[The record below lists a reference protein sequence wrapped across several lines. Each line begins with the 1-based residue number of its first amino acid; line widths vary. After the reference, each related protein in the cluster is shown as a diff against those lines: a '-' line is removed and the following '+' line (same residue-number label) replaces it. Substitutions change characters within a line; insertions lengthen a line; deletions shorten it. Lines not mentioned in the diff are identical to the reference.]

1 MNNALGLDFNYLFAG
16 FYPPSFSQ
24 IIMILIGA
32 YLIYM
37 SIYYNKKPLLLLP
50 MGVAILAANM
60 PLPKITEDVIN
71 GFLGMIY
78 NGASSGVYSVLVFF
92 AVGTMIDLGMI
103 DLGLV
108 LADPKNF
115 FIGASSQIGIF
126 VVFFMISNLMGSDAA
141 AATSIIGAAD
151 GSLAMY
157 MTTLVTDARYFAPI
171 VMASYLYMELLP
183 ILQIG
188 VTKFLT
194 TKKERTISMSYLRHV
209 SRGEK
214 IIFAVIAMSLCGI
227 FLANS
232 FPLIAALLFGSIL
245 RESDII
251 KNFSVTLQ
259 KSLTG
264 ILTMLIGIAIGS
276 SASADTFI
284 SLSTILIFVF
294 GFVSLILNTV
304 IGVIVA
310 KIINVLTG
318 GKVNPIIGSAGLS
331 AFPVPAWGA
340 HIYGQENSSSN
351 CLLLHAMAVNISGI
365 ISGAITVGIFL
376 TFFHN

>member
-1 MNNALGLDFNYLFAG
+1 MNNALGLDFNNLLTG
-16 FYPPSFSQ
+16 FYPPSFAQ
-24 IIMILIGA
+24 IIMILLGA

-37 SIYYNKKPLLLLP
+37 SIYYKRKPLLLLP

-60 PLPKITEDVIN
+60 PLPKMTEDVVA
-71 GFLGMIY
+71 GFLGLIHS
-78 NGASSGVYSVLVFF
+78 GADSGVYPVLVFF
-92 AVGTMIDLGMI
+92 AVGTMI

-126 VVFFMISNLMGSDAA
+126 LIFFIMSSLNISEGLS

-151 GSLAMY
+151 GTLAMY
-157 MTTLVTDARYFAPI
+157 MSSLITEPKYFAAI
-171 VMASYLYMELLP
+171 VMSAYLYMELLP
-183 ILQIG
+183 ILQSG
-188 VTKFLT
+188 LTKVLT
-194 TKKERTISMSYLRHV
+194 TSKERKISMEYLRYV

-214 IIFAVIAMSLCGI
+214 IIFAVIAMGLCGI

-259 KSLTG
+259 KSITG

-276 SASADTFI
+276 SASAEYFMTLDTVLIFAFGLF
-284 SLSTILIFVF
+284 SLVLST
-294 GFVSLILNTV
+294 T
-304 IGVIVA
+304 IGVITA
-310 KIINVLTG
+310 KLINVISG
-318 GKVNPIIGSAGLS
+318 GKVNPIIGSASLS

-365 ISGAITVGIFL
+365 ISGAITMGILL
-376 TFFHN
+376 TFFH

>member
-92 AVGTMIDLGMI
+92 AVGTMIDLG
-103 DLGLV
+103 LV

-126 VVFFMISNLMGSDAA
+126 VVFFIISNLMGSDAA

-304 IGVIVA
+304 IGVLVA

>member
-1 MNNALGLDFNYLFAG
+1 MNNALGLDFNNLLTG
-16 FYPPSFSQ
+16 FYPPSFAQ
-24 IIMILIGA
+24 IIMILLGA

-37 SIYYNKKPLLLLP
+37 SIYHKRKPLLLLP

-60 PLPKITEDVIN
+60 PLPKMTEDVVT
-71 GFLGMIY
+71 GFLGLIHS
-78 NGASSGVYSVLVFF
+78 GADSGVYPVLVFF
-92 AVGTMIDLGMI
+92 AVGTMI

-126 VVFFMISNLMGSDAA
+126 LIFFIMSSLNISEGLS

-151 GSLAMY
+151 GTLAMY
-157 MTTLVTDARYFAPI
+157 MSSLITEPKYFAAI
-171 VMASYLYMELLP
+171 VMSAYLYMELLP
-183 ILQIG
+183 ILQSG
-188 VTKFLT
+188 LTKVLT
-194 TKKERTISMSYLRHV
+194 TSKERKISMEYLRYV

-214 IIFAVIAMSLCGI
+214 IIFAVIAMGLCGI

-259 KSLTG
+259 KSITG

-276 SASADTFI
+276 SASAEYFMTLDTVLIFAFGLF
-284 SLSTILIFVF
+284 SLVLST
-294 GFVSLILNTV
+294 T
-304 IGVIVA
+304 IGVITA
-310 KIINVLTG
+310 KLINIISG

-365 ISGAITVGIFL
+365 ISGAITMGILL
-376 TFFHN
+376 TFFH

>member
-1 MNNALGLDFNYLFAG
+1 MNNSLGLDFNYLFAG

-60 PLPKITEDVIN
+60 PLPKITEDVIT

-92 AVGTMIDLGMI
+92 AVGTMI

-126 VVFFMISNLMGSDAA
+126 VVFFMISKLMGSDVA

-157 MTTLVTDARYFAPI
+157 MTALVTDARYFAPI

-183 ILQIG
+183 ILQTG

-214 IIFAVIAMSLCGI
+214 IIFAVIAMALCGI

-251 KNFSVTLQ
+251 KNFSVTIQ

-276 SASADTFI
+276 SASADNFI
-284 SLSTILIFVF
+284 SIGTILIFVF
-294 GFVSLILNTV
+294 GFISLILNTI
-304 IGVIVA
+304 IGVLVA

-365 ISGAITVGIFL
+365 ISGAITVGILL

>member
-1 MNNALGLDFNYLFAG
+1 MNNALGLDFNNLLTG
-16 FYPPSFSQ
+16 FYPPTVAQ
-24 IIMILIGA
+24 IIMILLGA

-37 SIYYNKKPLLLLP
+37 SIYYKRKPLLLLP
-50 MGVAILAANM
+50 MGVAILASNM
-60 PLPKITEDVIN
+60 PLPKLTEDVVR
-71 GFLGMIY
+71 GFLGLLHQGADSGIY
-78 NGASSGVYSVLVFF
+78 PVLVFF
-92 AVGTMIDLGMI
+92 AVGTMI

-115 FIGASSQIGIF
+115 FIGASSQIGIL
-126 VVFFMISNLMGSDAA
+126 VVFYIMSSLNISEGLSAA
-141 AATSIIGAAD
+141 AAIIGAAD
-151 GSLAMY
+151 GALAMY
-157 MTTLVTDARYFAPI
+157 MSSLITEPRYFAAI
-171 VMASYLYMELLP
+171 VMAAYLYMELLP
-183 ILQIG
+183 VLQSG
-188 VTKFLT
+188 LTKVLT
-194 TKKERTISMSYLRHV
+194 TSKERKIPMNYLRQV

-214 IIFAVIAMSLCGI
+214 IIFAVIAMGLCGI

-264 ILTMLIGIAIGS
+264 ILTMLIGMAIGS
-276 SASADTFI
+276 SATAQYFMTLDTVLIFLFGI
-284 SLSTILIFVF
+284 VSLVLSTAIGILA
-294 GFVSLILNTV
+294 
-304 IGVIVA
+304 A
-310 KIINVLTG
+310 KLINVLSG

-340 HIYGQENSSSN
+340 HVYGQENSSSN

-365 ISGAITVGIFL
+365 ISGAVVMGIL
-376 TFFHN
+376 ITFFH

>member
-1 MNNALGLDFNYLFAG
+1 MNNALGLDFNNLLTG
-16 FYPPSFSQ
+16 FYPPTVAQ
-24 IIMILIGA
+24 IIMILLGA

-37 SIYYNKKPLLLLP
+37 SIYYKRKPLLLLP
-50 MGVAILAANM
+50 MGVAILASNM
-60 PLPKITEDVIN
+60 PLPKLTEDVVR
-71 GFLGMIY
+71 GFLGLLHQGADSGIY
-78 NGASSGVYSVLVFF
+78 PVLVFF
-92 AVGTMIDLGMI
+92 AVGTMI

-115 FIGASSQIGIF
+115 FIGASSQIGIL
-126 VVFFMISNLMGSDAA
+126 VVFYIMSSLNISEGLS
-141 AATSIIGAAD
+141 AATAIIGAAD
-151 GSLAMY
+151 GALAMY
-157 MTTLVTDARYFAPI
+157 MASLITEPRYFAAI
-171 VMASYLYMELLP
+171 VMAAYLYMELLP
-183 ILQIG
+183 VLQSG
-188 VTKFLT
+188 LTKVLT
-194 TKKERTISMSYLRHV
+194 TSKERKIPMNYLRQV

-214 IIFAVIAMSLCGI
+214 IIFAVIAMGLCGI

-264 ILTMLIGIAIGS
+264 ILTMLIGMAIGS
-276 SASADTFI
+276 SATADYFMT
-284 SLSTILIFVF
+284 LDTVLIFVF
-294 GFVSLILNTV
+294 GIVSLVLSTAIGILA
-304 IGVIVA
+304 A
-310 KIINVLTG
+310 KLINVLSG

-340 HIYGQENSSSN
+340 HVYGQENSSSN

-365 ISGAITVGIFL
+365 ISGAVVMGILL
-376 TFFHN
+376 TFFH

>member
-1 MNNALGLDFNYLFAG
+1 MNRILGLDLNNLIAG
-16 FYPPSFSQ
+16 FYPPSFAQ
-24 IIMILIGA
+24 IIMMLLGA

-50 MGVAILAANM
+50 MGVAILASNM
-60 PLPKITEDVIN
+60 PLPRMTTEVVN
-71 GFLGMIY
+71 GFLGFIY
-78 NGASSGVYSVLVFF
+78 SGADSGVYSILVFF
-92 AVGTMIDLGMI
+92 AVGTMIDLGLI
-103 DLGLV
+103 

-126 VVFFMISNLMGSDAA
+126 IIFYIMSSLSVYLNLGDNIA

-157 MTTLVTDARYFAPI
+157 MASLIAEPRYFAPI
-171 VMASYLYMELLP
+171 VIAAYLYMELLP
-183 ILQIG
+183 ILQTT
-188 VTKFLT
+188 VTKFMT
-194 TKKERTISMSYLRHV
+194 TKEERKISMSYLRHV

-214 IIFAVIAMSLCGI
+214 IIFAVISIGFCGI
-227 FLANS
+227 FLSNS

-251 KNFSVTLQ
+251 KNFSVNLQ
-259 KSLTG
+259 KSLNG
-264 ILTMLIGIAIGS
+264 ILTMLIGIAVGS
-276 SASADTFI
+276 STTAETFI
-284 SLSTILIFVF
+284 TFNTFIIFFF
-294 GFVSLILNTV
+294 GLLSLILSTV
-304 IGVIVA
+304 IGILVA
-310 KIINVLTG
+310 KIMNILTG

-331 AFPVPAWGA
+331 AFPIPAWGA

-365 ISGAITVGIFL
+365 ISGAVVVGIL
-376 TFFHN
+376 LAFFH

>member
-78 NGASSGVYSVLVFF
+78 NSASSGVYSVLVFF
-92 AVGTMIDLGMI
+92 AVGTMI

-126 VVFFMISNLMGSDAA
+126 VVFFMISNLMGSDVA

-232 FPLIAALLFGSIL
+232 FPLIAALFFGSIL

-304 IGVIVA
+304 IGVLVA

-318 GKVNPIIGSAGLS
+318 GKINPIIGSAGLS

>member
-1 MNNALGLDFNYLFAG
+1 MNNSLGLDFNYLFAG

-92 AVGTMIDLGMI
+92 AVGTMIDLG
-103 DLGLV
+103 LV

-126 VVFFMISNLMGSDAA
+126 VVFFMISNLIGSDVA

-157 MTTLVTDARYFAPI
+157 MTALVTDAKYFAPI

-214 IIFAVIAMSLCGI
+214 IIFAVVAMGLCGI

-251 KNFSVTLQ
+251 KNFSVTIQ

-276 SASADTFI
+276 SASADNFI
-284 SLSTILIFVF
+284 SLSTVLIFVF
-294 GFVSLILNTV
+294 GFLSLILNTI
-304 IGVIVA
+304 IGVLVA

-376 TFFHN
+376 AFFH

>member
-1 MNNALGLDFNYLFAG
+1 MNRILGLDLNNLIAG
-16 FYPPSFSQ
+16 FYPPSFAQ
-24 IIMILIGA
+24 IIMMLLGA

-50 MGVAILAANM
+50 MGVAILASNM
-60 PLPKITEDVIN
+60 PLPRMTTEVVN
-71 GFLGMIY
+71 GFLGFIY
-78 NGASSGVYSVLVFF
+78 SGADSGVYSILVFF
-92 AVGTMIDLGMI
+92 AVGTMIDLGLI
-103 DLGLV
+103 

-126 VVFFMISNLMGSDAA
+126 IIFYIMSSLGVYLNLGDNIA

-157 MTTLVTDARYFAPI
+157 MASLIAEPRYFAPI
-171 VMASYLYMELLP
+171 VIAAYLYMELLP
-183 ILQIG
+183 ILQIT
-188 VTKFLT
+188 VTKFMT
-194 TKKERTISMSYLRHV
+194 TKEERKISMSYLRHV

-214 IIFAVIAMSLCGI
+214 IIFAVISIGFCGI
-227 FLANS
+227 FLSNS

-251 KNFSVTLQ
+251 KNFSVNLQ
-259 KSLTG
+259 KSLNG
-264 ILTMLIGIAIGS
+264 ILTMLIGIAVGS
-276 SASADTFI
+276 STTAETFI
-284 SLSTILIFVF
+284 TFNTFIIFFF
-294 GFVSLILNTV
+294 GLLSLILSTV
-304 IGVIVA
+304 IGILVA
-310 KIINVLTG
+310 KIMNILTG

-331 AFPVPAWGA
+331 AFPIPAWGA

-365 ISGAITVGIFL
+365 ISGAVVVGIL
-376 TFFHN
+376 LAFFH

>member
-92 AVGTMIDLGMI
+92 AVGTMIDLG
-103 DLGLV
+103 LV

-126 VVFFMISNLMGSDAA
+126 VVFFMISNLMGSDVAV
-141 AATSIIGAAD
+141 ATSIIGAAD

>member
-1 MNNALGLDFNYLFAG
+1 MNRILGLDLNNLIAG
-16 FYPPSFSQ
+16 FYPPSFAQ
-24 IIMILIGA
+24 IIMMLLGA

-50 MGVAILAANM
+50 MGIAILASNM
-60 PLPKITEDVIN
+60 PLPRMTTEVVN
-71 GFLGMIY
+71 GFLGFIY
-78 NGASSGVYSVLVFF
+78 SGADSGVYSILVFF
-92 AVGTMIDLGMI
+92 AVGTMIDLGLI
-103 DLGLV
+103 

-126 VVFFMISNLMGSDAA
+126 IVFYVMSSLSVYLNLGDNIA

-157 MTTLVTDARYFAPI
+157 MASLIAEPRYFAPI
-171 VMASYLYMELLP
+171 VIASYLYMELLP
-183 ILQIG
+183 ILQIA
-188 VTKFLT
+188 VTKFMT
-194 TKKERTISMSYLRHV
+194 TKEERKISMSYLRHV

-214 IIFAVIAMSLCGI
+214 IIFAVISIGFCGI
-227 FLANS
+227 FLSNS

-251 KNFSVTLQ
+251 KNFSVNLQ
-259 KSLTG
+259 KSLNG
-264 ILTMLIGIAIGS
+264 ILTMIIGIAIGS
-276 SASADTFI
+276 RATADIFITFNTI
-284 SLSTILIFVF
+284 VIFFFGFMSLILSTII
-294 GFVSLILNTV
+294 GIL
-304 IGVIVA
+304 VA
-310 KIINVLTG
+310 KIMNILTG

-331 AFPVPAWGA
+331 AFPIPAWGA

-365 ISGAITVGIFL
+365 ISGAVVVGIL
-376 TFFHN
+376 LAFFH

>member
-1 MNNALGLDFNYLFAG
+1 MNKILGLDFNNLFAG
-16 FYPPSFSQ
+16 FYPPSFAQ
-24 IIMILIGA
+24 IIMMLLGA

-50 MGVAILAANM
+50 MGVSILSNM
-60 PLPKITEDVIN
+60 PLPKMTTEVIN
-71 GFLGMIY
+71 GFLGFIFS
-78 NGASSGVYSVLVFF
+78 GADSGVYSILVFF
-92 AVGTMIDLGMI
+92 AVGTMIDLGLI
-103 DLGLV
+103 

-126 VVFFMISNLMGSDAA
+126 IIFYIMSSFGEYLNLGDNIA

-157 MTTLVTDARYFAPI
+157 MASLIAETRYFAPI
-171 VMASYLYMELLP
+171 VIASYLYMELLP
-183 ILQIG
+183 ILQMG

-194 TKKERTISMSYLRHV
+194 TSKERKISMSYLRHV

-214 IIFAVIAMSLCGI
+214 IIFAVISMGFCGI
-227 FLANS
+227 FLSNA

-251 KNFSVTLQ
+251 KNFSVNLQ
-259 KSLTG
+259 KSLNG
-264 ILTMLIGIAIGS
+264 ILTMFIGIAIGS
-276 SASADTFI
+276 STTAETFI
-284 SLSTILIFVF
+284 TFNTIIIFLF
-294 GFVSLILNTV
+294 GLLSLILSTV
-304 IGVIVA
+304 IGILTA
-310 KIINVLTG
+310 KIMNILTR

-331 AFPVPAWGA
+331 AFPIPAWGA

-365 ISGAITVGIFL
+365 ISGAISVGILL
-376 TFFHN
+376 TFFH

>member
-1 MNNALGLDFNYLFAG
+1 MNRILGLDLNNLIAG
-16 FYPPSFSQ
+16 FYPPSFAQ
-24 IIMILIGA
+24 IIMMLLGA

-50 MGVAILAANM
+50 MGVAILASNM
-60 PLPKITEDVIN
+60 PLPRMTTEVVN
-71 GFLGMIY
+71 GFLGFIY
-78 NGASSGVYSVLVFF
+78 SGADSGVYSILVFF
-92 AVGTMIDLGMI
+92 AVGTMIDLGLI
-103 DLGLV
+103 

-126 VVFFMISNLMGSDAA
+126 IIFYIMSSLGVYFNLGDNIA

-157 MTTLVTDARYFAPI
+157 MASLIAEPRYFAPI
-171 VMASYLYMELLP
+171 VIAAYLYMELLP
-183 ILQIG
+183 ILQTT
-188 VTKFLT
+188 VTKFMT
-194 TKKERTISMSYLRHV
+194 TKEERKISMSYLRHV

-214 IIFAVIAMSLCGI
+214 IIFAVISMGFCGI
-227 FLANS
+227 FLSNS

-251 KNFSVTLQ
+251 KNFSVNLQ
-259 KSLTG
+259 KSLNG
-264 ILTMLIGIAIGS
+264 ILTMLIGIAVGS
-276 SASADTFI
+276 STTAETFI
-284 SLSTILIFVF
+284 TFNTFIIFFF
-294 GFVSLILNTV
+294 GLLSLILSTV
-304 IGVIVA
+304 IGIIVA
-310 KIINVLTG
+310 KIINILTG

-331 AFPVPAWGA
+331 AFPIPAWGA

-365 ISGAITVGIFL
+365 ISGAVVVGIL
-376 TFFHN
+376 LAFFH

>member
-1 MNNALGLDFNYLFAG
+1 MNNSLGLDFNYLFAG

-60 PLPKITEDVIN
+60 PLPKITEDVIT

-92 AVGTMIDLGMI
+92 AVGTMI

-126 VVFFMISNLMGSDAA
+126 VVFFMISNLMGSDVA

-276 SASADTFI
+276 SASADNFI
-284 SLSTILIFVF
+284 SLSTVLIFAF
-294 GFVSLILNTV
+294 GFLSLILNTI
-304 IGVIVA
+304 IGVLVA

>member
-1 MNNALGLDFNYLFAG
+1 MNRILGLDLNNLIAG
-16 FYPPSFSQ
+16 FYPPSFAQ
-24 IIMILIGA
+24 IIMMLLGA

-50 MGVAILAANM
+50 MGVAILASNM
-60 PLPKITEDVIN
+60 PLPRMTTEVVN
-71 GFLGMIY
+71 GFLGFIY
-78 NGASSGVYSVLVFF
+78 SGADSGVYSILVFF
-92 AVGTMIDLGMI
+92 AVGTMIDLGLI
-103 DLGLV
+103 

-126 VVFFMISNLMGSDAA
+126 IIFYIMSSLGVYLNLGDNIA

-157 MTTLVTDARYFAPI
+157 MASLIAEPRYFAPI
-171 VMASYLYMELLP
+171 VIAAYLYMELLP
-183 ILQIG
+183 ILQTT
-188 VTKFLT
+188 VTKFMT
-194 TKKERTISMSYLRHV
+194 TKEERKISMSYLRHV

-214 IIFAVIAMSLCGI
+214 IIFAVISIGFCGI
-227 FLANS
+227 FLSNS

-251 KNFSVTLQ
+251 KNFSVNLQ
-259 KSLTG
+259 KSLNG
-264 ILTMLIGIAIGS
+264 ILTMLIGIAVGS
-276 SASADTFI
+276 STTAETFI
-284 SLSTILIFVF
+284 TFNTFIIFFF
-294 GFVSLILNTV
+294 GLLSLILSTV
-304 IGVIVA
+304 IGIIVA
-310 KIINVLTG
+310 KIINILTG

-331 AFPVPAWGA
+331 AFPIPAWGA

-365 ISGAITVGIFL
+365 ISGAVVVGIL
-376 TFFHN
+376 LAFFH

>member
-1 MNNALGLDFNYLFAG
+1 MNRILGLDLNNLIAG
-16 FYPPSFSQ
+16 FYPPSFAQ
-24 IIMILIGA
+24 IIMMLLGA

-50 MGVAILAANM
+50 MGIAILAANM
-60 PLPKITEDVIN
+60 PLPRMTTEVVN
-71 GFLGMIY
+71 GFLGFIY
-78 NGASSGVYSVLVFF
+78 SGADSGVYSILVFF
-92 AVGTMIDLGMI
+92 AVGTMIDLGLI
-103 DLGLV
+103 

-126 VVFFMISNLMGSDAA
+126 IVFYVMSSLSVYLNLGDDIA

-157 MTTLVTDARYFAPI
+157 MASLIAEPRYFAPI
-171 VMASYLYMELLP
+171 VIAAYLYMELLP
-183 ILQIG
+183 ILQIA
-188 VTKFLT
+188 VTKFMT
-194 TKKERTISMSYLRHV
+194 TKEERKISMSYLRHV

-214 IIFAVIAMSLCGI
+214 IIFAVISIGFCGI
-227 FLANS
+227 FLSNS

-251 KNFSVTLQ
+251 KNFSVNLQ
-259 KSLTG
+259 KSLNG
-264 ILTMLIGIAIGS
+264 ILTMIIGIAIGS
-276 SASADTFI
+276 RATADTFI
-284 SLSTILIFVF
+284 TFNTIVIFFFGFMSLILSTII
-294 GFVSLILNTV
+294 GIL
-304 IGVIVA
+304 VA
-310 KIINVLTG
+310 KIMNILTG

-331 AFPVPAWGA
+331 AFPIPAWGA

-365 ISGAITVGIFL
+365 ISGAVVVGIL
-376 TFFHN
+376 LAFFH

>member
-92 AVGTMIDLGMI
+92 AVGTMI

-304 IGVIVA
+304 IGVLVA
-310 KIINVLTG
+310 KIINVLTC

>member
-1 MNNALGLDFNYLFAG
+1 MR
-16 FYPPSFSQ
+16 
-24 IIMILIGA
+24 
-32 YLIYM
+32 
-37 SIYYNKKPLLLLP
+37 
-50 MGVAILAANM
+50 
-60 PLPKITEDVIN
+60 
-71 GFLGMIY
+71 
-78 NGASSGVYSVLVFF
+78 
-92 AVGTMIDLGMI
+92 
-103 DLGLV
+103 
-108 LADPKNF
+108 
-115 FIGASSQIGIF
+115 
-126 VVFFMISNLMGSDAA
+126 SDR
-141 AATSIIGAAD
+141 
-151 GSLAMY
+151 L
-157 MTTLVTDARYFAPI
+157 
-171 VMASYLYMELLP
+171 
-183 ILQIG
+183 
-188 VTKFLT
+188 
-194 TKKERTISMSYLRHV
+194 
-209 SRGEK
+209 
-214 IIFAVIAMSLCGI
+214 FAVIAMSLCGI

-251 KNFSVTLQ
+251 NNFSVTLQ

-276 SASADTFI
+276 SASADNFI
-284 SLSTILIFVF
+284 SLSTVLIFAF
-294 GFVSLILNTV
+294 GFLSLILNTI
-304 IGVIVA
+304 IGVLVA

>member
-78 NGASSGVYSVLVFF
+78 NGASNGVYSVLVFF
-92 AVGTMIDLGMI
+92 AVGTMI

-304 IGVIVA
+304 IGVLVA

>member
-92 AVGTMIDLGMI
+92 AVGTMIDLG
-103 DLGLV
+103 LV

-126 VVFFMISNLMGSDAA
+126 VVFFMISNLMGSDVA

-214 IIFAVIAMSLCGI
+214 IIFAVIAMALCGI

-259 KSLTG
+259 KSLTC

-284 SLSTILIFVF
+284 SISTILIFVF
-294 GFVSLILNTV
+294 GFISLILNTV

>member
-1 MNNALGLDFNYLFAG
+1 MNNSLGLDFNYLFAG

-92 AVGTMIDLGMI
+92 AVGTMIDLG
-103 DLGLV
+103 LV

-126 VVFFMISNLMGSDAA
+126 VVFFMISNLIGSDVA

-157 MTTLVTDARYFAPI
+157 MTALVTDAKYFAPI

-214 IIFAVIAMSLCGI
+214 IIFAVVAMGLCGI

-251 KNFSVTLQ
+251 KNFSVTIQ

-264 ILTMLIGIAIGS
+264 ILTILIGIAIGS
-276 SASADTFI
+276 SASADNFI
-284 SLSTILIFVF
+284 SLSTVLIFAF
-294 GFVSLILNTV
+294 GFLSLILNTI
-304 IGVIVA
+304 IGVLVA
-310 KIINVLTG
+310 KIINLLTG

-376 TFFHN
+376 AFFH

>member
-92 AVGTMIDLGMI
+92 AVGTMIDLG
-103 DLGLV
+103 LV

-126 VVFFMISNLMGSDAA
+126 VVFFMISNLMGSDVA

-318 GKVNPIIGSAGLS
+318 AKVNPIIGSAGLS

>member
-92 AVGTMIDLGMI
+92 AVGTMIDLG
-103 DLGLV
+103 LV

-126 VVFFMISNLMGSDAA
+126 VVFFMISNLMGSDVA

-294 GFVSLILNTV
+294 GFVSLILSLCKLINENVKPINDV
-304 IGVIVA
+304 ITNDYFVMAINGILFILFA
-310 KIINVLTG
+310 IIFRKRT
-318 GKVNPIIGSAGLS
+318 KKRIERSRYS
-331 AFPVPAWGA
+331 D
-340 HIYGQENSSSN
+340 
-351 CLLLHAMAVNISGI
+351 
-365 ISGAITVGIFL
+365 
-376 TFFHN
+376 

>member
-1 MNNALGLDFNYLFAG
+1 MNNSLGLDFNYLFAG

-92 AVGTMIDLGMI
+92 AVGTMIDLG
-103 DLGLV
+103 LV

-126 VVFFMISNLMGSDAA
+126 VVFFMISNLIGSDVA

-157 MTTLVTDARYFAPI
+157 MTALVTDAKYFAPI

-214 IIFAVIAMSLCGI
+214 IIFAVIAMGLCGI

-251 KNFSVTLQ
+251 KNFSVTIQ

-276 SASADTFI
+276 SASADNFI
-284 SLSTILIFVF
+284 SLSTVLIFAF
-294 GFVSLILNTV
+294 GFLSLILNTI
-304 IGVIVA
+304 IGVLVA

-376 TFFHN
+376 AFFH

>member
-92 AVGTMIDLGMI
+92 AVGTMIDLG
-103 DLGLV
+103 LV

-171 VMASYLYMELLP
+171 VMVSYLYMELLP

>member
-92 AVGTMIDLGMI
+92 SVGTMI

-126 VVFFMISNLMGSDAA
+126 VVFFMISKLIGSDVA

-157 MTTLVTDARYFAPI
+157 MTALVTDARYFAPI

-183 ILQIG
+183 ILQTG
-188 VTKFLT
+188 VTKLLT

-214 IIFAVIAMSLCGI
+214 IIFAVIAMALCGI

-251 KNFSVTLQ
+251 KNFSVTIQ

-284 SLSTILIFVF
+284 SISTILIFVF
-294 GFVSLILNTV
+294 GFISLILNTI

-310 KIINVLTG
+310 KIINVVTC

-365 ISGAITVGIFL
+365 ISGAITVGILL

>member
-92 AVGTMIDLGMI
+92 AVGTMIDLG
-103 DLGLV
+103 LV

-157 MTTLVTDARYFAPI
+157 MTTLVTDAIYFAPI

>member
-1 MNNALGLDFNYLFAG
+1 MNNSLGLDFNYLFAG

-92 AVGTMIDLGMI
+92 AVGTMIDLG
-103 DLGLV
+103 LV

-126 VVFFMISNLMGSDAA
+126 VVFFMISNLMGSDVA

-183 ILQIG
+183 ILQTG

-214 IIFAVIAMSLCGI
+214 IIFAVIAMGLCGI

-251 KNFSVTLQ
+251 KNFSITLQ

-284 SLSTILIFVF
+284 SLSTILIFAF
-294 GFVSLILNTV
+294 GFISLILNTV
-304 IGVIVA
+304 IGVLVA

-365 ISGAITVGIFL
+365 ISGAITVGILL

>member
-1 MNNALGLDFNYLFAG
+1 MNRILGLDLNNLIAG
-16 FYPPSFSQ
+16 FYPPSFAQ
-24 IIMILIGA
+24 IIMMLLGA

-50 MGVAILAANM
+50 MGIAILASNM
-60 PLPKITEDVIN
+60 PLPRMTTEVVN
-71 GFLGMIY
+71 GFLGFIY
-78 NGASSGVYSVLVFF
+78 SGADSGVYSILVFF
-92 AVGTMIDLGMI
+92 AVGTMIDLGLI
-103 DLGLV
+103 

-126 VVFFMISNLMGSDAA
+126 IVFYVMSSLSVYLNLGDDIA

-157 MTTLVTDARYFAPI
+157 MASLIAEPRYFAPI
-171 VMASYLYMELLP
+171 VITAYLYMELLP
-183 ILQIG
+183 ILQIA
-188 VTKFLT
+188 VTKFMT
-194 TKKERTISMSYLRHV
+194 TKEERKISMSYLRHV

-214 IIFAVIAMSLCGI
+214 IIFAVISIGFCGI
-227 FLANS
+227 FLSNS

-251 KNFSVTLQ
+251 KNFSVNLQ
-259 KSLTG
+259 KSLNG
-264 ILTMLIGIAIGS
+264 ILTMIIGIAIGS
-276 SASADTFI
+276 RATADTFI
-284 SLSTILIFVF
+284 TLNTIVIFFFGFMSLILSTII
-294 GFVSLILNTV
+294 GIL
-304 IGVIVA
+304 VA
-310 KIINVLTG
+310 KIMNILTG

-331 AFPVPAWGA
+331 AFPIPAWGA

-365 ISGAITVGIFL
+365 ISGAVVVGIL
-376 TFFHN
+376 LAFFH